1 VRKDHTSSPA
11 LPITGERT
19 VPGVPEENYW
29 FRRHEVV
36 YDFAR
41 TVVGRRVLDAGCG
54 EGYGASLLSGCAEFV
69 LGVDYDHATMT
80 HAAAVYPEACFVRC
94 NLAALPLASS
104 SIDTVVCLQV
114 IEHLWDHRQF
124 LGECRRVLRPQGRLL
139 LSTPNR
145 LTFSPGEQAPTNVFH
160 SHEFTAT
167 ELASLVRSAGF
178 AVDHFLGVQ
187 PAQRLRELDSRYC
200 GSSAQAQLA
209 AAPQA
214 WPSELREDVETV
226 SVADFRITDRDVDG
240 ALDLVV
246 VARP

>member
-1 VRKDHTSSPA
+1 VRNDHTALPP

-54 EGYGASLLSGCAEFV
+54 EGYGASLLSRCTDLV
-69 LGVDYDHATMT
+69 LGVDYDRATVT
-80 HAAAVYPEACFVRC
+80 HAAVTYPEARFVRS
-94 NLAALPLASS
+94 NLAALPLASA

-114 IEHLWDHRQF
+114 IEHLWDHQQF
-124 LGECRRVLRPQGRLL
+124 LAECRRVLRPEGRLL

-145 LTFSPGEQAPTNVFH
+145 LTFSPGEQEPTNLFH
-160 SHEFTAT
+160 SHEFTAG
-167 ELASLVRSAGF
+167 ELASLVRSADF
-178 AVDHFLGVQ
+178 VLDSVLGVH
-187 PAQRLRELDSRYC
+187 PALRLRELDNRYG
-200 GSSAQAQLA
+200 GSFARAQLA
-209 AAPQA
+209 EAPA
-214 WPSELREDVETV
+214 EWPCALLRDVEDV
-226 SVADFRITDRDVDG
+226 SVADFDIADRDVDG